1 LFCFVRHVSN
11 PCPHL
16 KIKAQACHARIYV
29 EYHHTTVKLHAVFGA
44 SPRLNPKKKGVTVQF
59 EEVEEARFFIFLML
73 TLNNCG
79 IRWNMPFDAELTLNF
94 LRVWCTLY
102 ISWSSPSPT
111 SHLSS
116 FSSQNSHHIYIEGGG
131 ASDTDTGTLTSS
143 LRFAPLLNQVTR
155 VS

>member
-1 LFCFVRHVSN
+1 LFCFVRHSSN

-16 KIKAQACHARIYV
+16 KIKVQARRATYLCWK
-29 EYHHTTVKLHAVFGA
+29 TLHDSETACCLQRF
-44 SPRLNPKKKGVTVQF
+44 SQIKPKKNSDNQF
-59 EEVEEARFFIFLML
+59 EEVEEARFFTFVMV
-73 TLNNCG
+73 TLNNCD